1 MGTLLASCV
10 AGWLERYWSR
20 REGGDLGAKERERW
34 GVPGALAAAPVP
46 TVLCAFVLT

>member
-1 MGTLLASCV
+1 MRV

-20 REGGDLGAKERERW
+20 REGDLGAKERERW
-34 GVPGALAAAPVP
+34 GVLGAPAAAPVP